1 MSEAAMMALA
11 DTAGRADAHMLVSE
25 ASSAALAE
33 GISLRRALERTLAP
47 ELLAA
52 MPPLHAVLDPGSYLG
67 ESDAIVTAA
76 LDGWARVS
84 PADGE
89 AAETAPS

>member
-1 MSEAAMMALA
+1 MMALA
-11 DTAGRADAHMLVSE
+11 DSAGRADAHMLVSE

-84 PADGE
+84 PAAGE